1 MSTSMI
7 TCLSEGSLNTRLS
20 DKDLFKIRLSLSC
33 LSNRVVVSSVM
44 ANLYLWTPPTPD
56 FPNSSWQFVKSGVPA
71 LVVSTGEC
79 GDRNPRGMYIYLVDP
94 GSGFSSWKEKLTA
107 NSNYIQQQNNFHTL
121 KLSDESGV
129 MAGIRFSEE
138 DAASSFLKEVEN
150 NSNELLQLSSLPELN
165 RLETA
170 SSKER
175 TKKFRKLKKVEISTP
190 CLFSHVTSITSTTP
204 VSELPSKSE
213 ERKNFLSNG
222 QEKPTHVRR
231 SFSMKSRKKR

>member
-1 MSTSMI
+1 MSI
-7 TCLSEGSLNTRLS
+7 VTCLSEGSLNTRLT

-71 LVVSTGEC
+71 LVVSTGES
-79 GDRNPRGMYIYLVDP
+79 GERNPRGIFIYLVDP
-94 GSGFSSWKEKLTA
+94 GSGFSSWKEKLTD
-107 NSNYIQQQNNFHTL
+107 NSNYIQQQSNFHTL
-121 KLSDESGV
+121 KLSGDTGA

-138 DAASSFLKEVEN
+138 EAANSFLKEVEN
-150 NSNELLQLSSLPELN
+150 SSQELLNPNSLPELN
-165 RLETA
+165 RVETT

-175 TKKFRKLKKVEISTP
+175 AKKFRKLKKVEISTP
-190 CLFSHVTSITSTTP
+190 CLFSHVTSITSSTP
-204 VSELPSKSE
+204 VGELSPKSGD
-213 ERKNFLSNG
+213 RKNSLPND
-222 QEKPTHVRR
+222 QEKPTQVRR